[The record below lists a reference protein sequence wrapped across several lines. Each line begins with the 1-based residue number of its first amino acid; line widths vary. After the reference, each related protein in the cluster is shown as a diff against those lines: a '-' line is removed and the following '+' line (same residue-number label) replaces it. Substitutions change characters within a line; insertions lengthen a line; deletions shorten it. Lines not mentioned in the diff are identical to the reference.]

1 MQISSVGLF
10 GRYKDPDVSTTLDA
24 LRKHLENRD
33 ISVYIGDTTADNISG
48 TRIEDSGLSVAET
61 IDLAVVVGGDGT
73 MLHVARSLASYALP
87 MIGINLGRLGF
98 LTDLSADRMHEGL
111 DELLRG
117 EFTVDERIM
126 LQVQISNGRDNLNE
140 SIALNDVTLSKGNT
154 GRMIEF
160 ETHVNSEPVGR
171 TRGDGVIISTPTG
184 STAYA
189 LSAGGPILHPLL
201 PAIVFA
207 PICPHTLGHRPMVL
221 DDSSIIEL
229 EILDLAGA
237 DGNVFID
244 GLKQLAVSG
253 NEIIR
258 ISRAETVTRMVRI
271 NSHNYFTALRSKLG
285 WG

>member
-24 LRKHLENRD
+24 LRKHLENRNF
-33 ISVYIGDTTADNISG
+33 SVYIGDTTADNISG
-48 TRIEDSGLSVAET
+48 TRIEDSGLPVGET

-98 LTDLSADRMHEGL
+98 LTDLSADRMYEGL

>member
-10 GRYKDPDVSTTLDA
+10 GRYKDPDVSSALDA
-24 LRKHLENRD
+24 VRKHLENRD
-33 ISVYIGDTTADNISG
+33 ISVYIGDTTADNITG
-48 TRIEDSGLSVAET
+48 TRIEDSGLPVGET

-73 MLHVARSLASYALP
+73 MLHVARGLASYALP

-98 LTDLSADRMHEGL
+98 LTDLSADRMHEGM

-117 EFTVDERIM
+117 EFTVEERIM

-140 SIALNDVTLSKGNT
+140 SVALNDVTLSKGNT

-160 ETHVNSEPVGR
+160 DTRVNSEPLGR

-271 NSHNYFTALRSKLG
+271 NSHNHFTTLRSKLG

>member
-10 GRYKDPDVSTTLDA
+10 GRYKDPDVSSALDA
-24 LRKHLENRD
+24 VRKHLENRD
-33 ISVYIGDTTADNISG
+33 ISVYIGDTTADNITG
-48 TRIEDSGLSVAET
+48 TRIEDSGLPVGET

-73 MLHVARSLASYALP
+73 MLHVARGLASYALP

-98 LTDLSADRMHEGL
+98 LTDLSADRMHEGM

-117 EFTVDERIM
+117 EFTVEERIM

-140 SIALNDVTLSKGNT
+140 SVALNDVTLSKGNT

-160 ETHVNSEPVGR
+160 DTHVNSEPLGR

-244 GLKQLAVSG
+244 GLKQLAVSS

-271 NSHNYFTALRSKLG
+271 NSHNHFTALRSKLG

>member
-10 GRYKDPDVSTTLDA
+10 GRYKDPDVSSALDA
-24 LRKHLENRD
+24 VRKHLENRD
-33 ISVYIGDTTADNISG
+33 ISVYIGDTTADNITG
-48 TRIEDSGLSVAET
+48 TRIEDSGLPVGET

-117 EFTVDERIM
+117 EFTVEERIM

-160 ETHVNSEPVGR
+160 DTHVNSEPVGR

-271 NSHNYFTALRSKLG
+271 NSHNHFTTLRSKLG

>member
-48 TRIEDSGLSVAET
+48 TRIEDSGLPVAET

-98 LTDLSADRMHEGL
+98 LTDLSADRMHEGM

-117 EFTVDERIM
+117 EFTVEERIM
-126 LQVQISNGRDNLNE
+126 LQVRISNGTDNLNE
-140 SIALNDVTLSKGNT
+140 SVALNDVTLSKGNT

-160 ETHVNSEPVGR
+160 DTHVNSAPVGR

-271 NSHNYFTALRSKLG
+271 NSHNHFTALRSKLG

>member
-10 GRYKDPDVSTTLDA
+10 GRYKDPDVSSALDA
-24 LRKHLENRD
+24 VRKHLENRD
-33 ISVYIGDTTADNISG
+33 ISVYIGDTTADNIAG
-48 TRIEDSGLSVAET
+48 TRIEDSGLPVGET

-98 LTDLSADRMHEGL
+98 LTDLSADRMHEGM

-117 EFTVDERIM
+117 EFTVEERIM

-140 SIALNDVTLSKGNT
+140 SVALNDVTLSKGNT

-160 ETHVNSEPVGR
+160 DTHVNSEPVGR

-271 NSHNYFTALRSKLG
+271 NSHNHFTTLRSKLG

>member
-10 GRYKDPDVSTTLDA
+10 GRYKDPDVSSALDA
-24 LRKHLENRD
+24 VRKHLENRD
-33 ISVYIGDTTADNISG
+33 ISVYIGDTTADNITG
-48 TRIEDSGLSVAET
+48 TRIEDSGLPVGET

-87 MIGINLGRLGF
+87 IIGINLGRLGF
-98 LTDLSADRMHEGL
+98 LTDLSADRMHEGM

-117 EFTVDERIM
+117 EFTVEERIM

-140 SIALNDVTLSKGNT
+140 SVALNDVTLSKGNT

-160 ETHVNSEPVGR
+160 DTHVNSEPLGR

-271 NSHNYFTALRSKLG
+271 NSHNHFTTLRSKLG

>member
-10 GRYKDPDVSTTLDA
+10 GRYKDPDVSSALDA
-24 LRKHLENRD
+24 VRKHLENRD
-33 ISVYIGDTTADNISG
+33 ISVYIGDTTADNITG
-48 TRIEDSGLSVAET
+48 TRIEDSGLPVGET

-73 MLHVARSLASYALP
+73 MLHVARGLASYALP

-98 LTDLSADRMHEGL
+98 LTDLSADRMHEGM

-117 EFTVDERIM
+117 EFTVEERIM

-140 SIALNDVTLSKGNT
+140 SVALNDVTLSKGNT

-160 ETHVNSEPVGR
+160 DTHVNSEPVGR

-244 GLKQLAVSG
+244 GLKQLAISG

-271 NSHNYFTALRSKLG
+271 NSHNHFTTLRSKLG

>member
-1 MQISSVGLF
+1 MQISSVGLV
-10 GRYKDPDVSTTLDA
+10 GRYKDPGVSTTLDA
-24 LRKHLENRD
+24 LRTHLENRN
-33 ISVYIGDTTADNISG
+33 ISVYIGASTADNITG
-48 TRIEDSGLSVAET
+48 TRIEDSGLPVGET

-73 MLHVARSLASYALP
+73 MLHVARSLPSYALP

-98 LTDLSADRMHEGL
+98 LTDLSADRMYEDM

-117 EFTVDERIM
+117 EFTVEERIM

-140 SIALNDVTLSKGNT
+140 SVALNDVTLSKGNT

-160 ETHVNSEPVGR
+160 DTRVNSALLGR

-221 DDSSIIEL
+221 DDSSTVEL

-237 DGNVFID
+237 EGNVFID

-253 NEIIR
+253 NEVIR
-258 ISRAETVTRMVRI
+258 VSRAKTVTRMVRI
-271 NSHNYFTALRSKLG
+271 NSHNHFTALRSKLG

>member
-10 GRYKDPDVSTTLDA
+10 GRYKDPDVSSALDA
-24 LRKHLENRD
+24 VRKHLENRD
-33 ISVYIGDTTADNISG
+33 ISVYIGDTTADNITG
-48 TRIEDSGLSVAET
+48 TRIEDSGLPVGET

-73 MLHVARSLASYALP
+73 MLHVARGLASYALP

-98 LTDLSADRMHEGL
+98 LTDLSADRMHEGM

-117 EFTVDERIM
+117 EFTVEERIM
-126 LQVQISNGRDNLNE
+126 LQIQISNGRDNLNE
-140 SIALNDVTLSKGNT
+140 SVALNDVTLSKGNT

-160 ETHVNSEPVGR
+160 DTHVNSEPVGR

-271 NSHNYFTALRSKLG
+271 NSHNHFTALRSKLG

>member
-10 GRYKDPDVSTTLDA
+10 GRYKDPDVGTTLDA

-48 TRIEDSGLSVAET
+48 TRIEDSGLPVAET

-73 MLHVARSLASYALP
+73 MLHVARGLASYALP

-98 LTDLSADRMHEGL
+98 LTDLSADRMHEGM

-271 NSHNYFTALRSKLG
+271 NSHNHFTTLRSKLG

>member
-117 EFTVDERIM
+117 EFTVEERIM
-126 LQVQISNGRDNLNE
+126 LQVQISNGTDNLNE

-160 ETHVNSEPVGR
+160 DTHVNSEPVGR

-271 NSHNYFTALRSKLG
+271 NSHNHFTALRSKLG

>member
-10 GRYKDPDVSTTLDA
+10 GRYKDPGVSTTLDA

-48 TRIEDSGLSVAET
+48 TRIEDSGLPVAET

-73 MLHVARSLASYALP
+73 MLHVARGLASYALP

-98 LTDLSADRMHEGL
+98 LTDLSADRMHEGM

-117 EFTVDERIM
+117 EFTVEERIM
-126 LQVQISNGRDNLNE
+126 LQVQISNGRDSLNE
-140 SIALNDVTLSKGNT
+140 SVALNDVTLSKGNT

-160 ETHVNSEPVGR
+160 DTHVNSEPVGR

-271 NSHNYFTALRSKLG
+271 NSHNHFTALRSKLG

>member
-117 EFTVDERIM
+117 EFTVEERIM

-160 ETHVNSEPVGR
+160 DTHVNSEPLGR

-271 NSHNYFTALRSKLG
+271 NSHNHFTALRSKLG

>member
-48 TRIEDSGLSVAET
+48 TRIEDSGLPVAET

-117 EFTVDERIM
+117 EFTVEERIM

-140 SIALNDVTLSKGNT
+140 SIALNDVTLSK
-154 GRMIEF
+154 
-160 ETHVNSEPVGR
+160 
-171 TRGDGVIISTPTG
+171 GVIISTPTG

-237 DGNVFID
+237 DSNVFID

-271 NSHNYFTALRSKLG
+271 NSHNHFTALRSKLG

>member
-10 GRYKDPDVSTTLDA
+10 GRYKDPNVSTTLDA

-117 EFTVDERIM
+117 EFTVEERIM

-271 NSHNYFTALRSKLG
+271 NSHNHFTALRSKLG

>member
-10 GRYKDPDVSTTLDA
+10 GRYKDPNVSTTLDA

-48 TRIEDSGLSVAET
+48 TRIEDSGLPVAET

-271 NSHNYFTALRSKLG
+271 NSHNHFTALRSKLG

>member
-10 GRYKDPDVSTTLDA
+10 GRYKDPDVSSALDA
-24 LRKHLENRD
+24 VRKHLENRD
-33 ISVYIGDTTADNISG
+33 ISVYIGDTTADNITG
-48 TRIEDSGLSVAET
+48 TRIEDSGLPVGET

-73 MLHVARSLASYALP
+73 MLHVARGLASYALP

-98 LTDLSADRMHEGL
+98 LTDLSADRMHEGM

-117 EFTVDERIM
+117 EFTVEERIM
-126 LQVQISNGRDNLNE
+126 LQIQISNGRDKLNE
-140 SIALNDVTLSKGNT
+140 SVALNDVTLSKGNT

-160 ETHVNSEPVGR
+160 DTHVNSEPVGR

-271 NSHNYFTALRSKLG
+271 NSHNHFTTLRSKLG

>member
-10 GRYKDPDVSTTLDA
+10 GRYKDPDVSSALDA
-24 LRKHLENRD
+24 VRKHLENRN
-33 ISVYIGDTTADNISG
+33 ISVYIGDTTADNITG
-48 TRIEDSGLSVAET
+48 TRIEDSGLPVGET

-98 LTDLSADRMHEGL
+98 LTDLSADRMHEGM

-117 EFTVDERIM
+117 EFTVEERIM
-126 LQVQISNGRDNLNE
+126 LQIQISNGRDNLNE
-140 SIALNDVTLSKGNT
+140 SVALNDVTLSKGNT

-160 ETHVNSEPVGR
+160 DTHVNSEPLGR

-271 NSHNYFTALRSKLG
+271 NSHNHFTTLRSKLG

>member
-10 GRYKDPDVSTTLDA
+10 GRYKDPNVSTTLDA

-160 ETHVNSEPVGR
+160 DTHVNSEPVGR

-271 NSHNYFTALRSKLG
+271 NSHNHFTALRSKLG

>member
-10 GRYKDPDVSTTLDA
+10 GRYKDPDVGTTLDA

-117 EFTVDERIM
+117 EFTVEERIM
-126 LQVQISNGRDNLNE
+126 LQVQISNGTDNLNE

-160 ETHVNSEPVGR
+160 DTHVNSEPVGR

-271 NSHNYFTALRSKLG
+271 NSHNHFTALRSKLG

>member
-10 GRYKDPDVSTTLDA
+10 GRYKDPDVSSTLDA

-48 TRIEDSGLSVAET
+48 TRIEDSGLSVAQT

-221 DDSSIIEL
+221 HDSSIIEL

-244 GLKQLAVSG
+244 GLKQLAISG

-271 NSHNYFTALRSKLG
+271 NSHNHFTALRSKLG

>member
-48 TRIEDSGLSVAET
+48 TRIEDSGLPVAET

-117 EFTVDERIM
+117 EFTVEERIM
-126 LQVQISNGRDNLNE
+126 LQVQISNGTDNLNE

-160 ETHVNSEPVGR
+160 DTHVNSEPVGR

-244 GLKQLAVSG
+244 GLKQLAISG

-271 NSHNYFTALRSKLG
+271 NSHNHFTALRSKLG

>member
-1 MQISSVGLF
+1 MQISSIGLF

-48 TRIEDSGLSVAET
+48 TRIEDSGLPVAET

-98 LTDLSADRMHEGL
+98 LTDLSADRMHEGM

-117 EFTVDERIM
+117 EFTVEERIM
-126 LQVQISNGRDNLNE
+126 LQVRISNGTDNLNE
-140 SIALNDVTLSKGNT
+140 SVALNDVTLSKGNT

-160 ETHVNSEPVGR
+160 DTHVNSAPVGR

-271 NSHNYFTALRSKLG
+271 NSHNHFTALRSKLG

>member
-10 GRYKDPDVSTTLDA
+10 GRYKDPNVSTTLDA

-258 ISRAETVTRMVRI
+258 ISRAETVTRMARI
-271 NSHNYFTALRSKLG
+271 DSHNHFTALRSKLG

>member
-10 GRYKDPDVSTTLDA
+10 GRYKDPDVSSALDA
-24 LRKHLENRD
+24 VRKHLENRD
-33 ISVYIGDTTADNISG
+33 ISVYIGDTTADNITG
-48 TRIEDSGLSVAET
+48 TRIEDSGLPVGET

>member
-10 GRYKDPDVSTTLDA
+10 GRYKDPDVSTTLNA

-48 TRIEDSGLSVAET
+48 TRIEDSGLPVAET

-117 EFTVDERIM
+117 EFTVEERIM

-160 ETHVNSEPVGR
+160 DTHVNSEPVGR

-271 NSHNYFTALRSKLG
+271 NSHNHFTALRSKLG

>member
-10 GRYKDPDVSTTLDA
+10 GRYKDPDVGTTLDA

-98 LTDLSADRMHEGL
+98 LTDLSADRMYEGL

-258 ISRAETVTRMVRI
+258 ISQAETVTRMVRI

>member
-1 MQISSVGLF
+1 
-10 GRYKDPDVSTTLDA
+10 
-24 LRKHLENRD
+24 
-33 ISVYIGDTTADNISG
+33 
-48 TRIEDSGLSVAET
+48 
-61 IDLAVVVGGDGT
+61 
-73 MLHVARSLASYALP
+73 
-87 MIGINLGRLGF
+87 
-98 LTDLSADRMHEGL
+98 
-111 DELLRG
+111 
-117 EFTVDERIM
+117 
-126 LQVQISNGRDNLNE
+126 
-140 SIALNDVTLSKGNT
+140 
-154 GRMIEF
+154 MIEF
-160 ETHVNSEPVGR
+160 DTHVNSEPVGR

-221 DDSSIIEL
+221 DDNSIIEL

-244 GLKQLAVSG
+244 GLKQLAISG

-271 NSHNYFTALRSKLG
+271 NSHNHFTALRSKLG

>member
-10 GRYKDPDVSTTLDA
+10 GRYKDPNVSTTLDA

-271 NSHNYFTALRSKLG
+271 NSHNHFTALRSKLG

>member
-10 GRYKDPDVSTTLDA
+10 GRYKDPDVSSALDA
-24 LRKHLENRD
+24 VRKHLENRN
-33 ISVYIGDTTADNISG
+33 ISVYIGDTTADNITG
-48 TRIEDSGLSVAET
+48 TRIEDSGLPVGET

-98 LTDLSADRMHEGL
+98 LTDLSADRMHEGM
-111 DELLRG
+111 DELLRS
-117 EFTVDERIM
+117 EFTVEERIM

-140 SIALNDVTLSKGNT
+140 SVALNDVTLSKGNT

-160 ETHVNSEPVGR
+160 DTHVNSEPVGR

>member
-10 GRYKDPDVSTTLDA
+10 GRYKDPNVSTTRDA

-48 TRIEDSGLSVAET
+48 TRIEDSGLPVAET

-271 NSHNYFTALRSKLG
+271 NSHNHFTALRSKLG

>member
-33 ISVYIGDTTADNISG
+33 ISVYIGDTTANNISG
-48 TRIEDSGLSVAET
+48 TRIEDSGLPVAET

-154 GRMIEF
+154 GRMIEL

-271 NSHNYFTALRSKLG
+271 NSHNHFTALRSKLG

>member
-10 GRYKDPDVSTTLDA
+10 GRYKDPDVGTTLDA

-98 LTDLSADRMHEGL
+98 LTDLSADRMYEGL

-140 SIALNDVTLSKGNT
+140 SIALNDVTLTKGNT

-271 NSHNYFTALRSKLG
+271 NSHNHFTALRSKLG

>member
-10 GRYKDPDVSTTLDA
+10 GRYKDPGVSTALDA

-33 ISVYIGDTTADNISG
+33 ISVYIGDTTADNITG
-48 TRIEDSGLSVAET
+48 TRIEDSGLPVGET

-73 MLHVARSLASYALP
+73 MLHVARGLASYALP

-117 EFTVDERIM
+117 KFTVEERIM

-160 ETHVNSEPVGR
+160 DTHVNSEPVGR

-237 DGNVFID
+237 DGNVYID

-271 NSHNYFTALRSKLG
+271 NSHNHFTTLRSKLG

>member
-48 TRIEDSGLSVAET
+48 TRIEDSGLPVAET

-87 MIGINLGRLGF
+87 MIGTNLGRLGF
-98 LTDLSADRMHEGL
+98 LTDLSADRMYEGL

-271 NSHNYFTALRSKLG
+271 NSHNHFTALRSKLG

>member
-10 GRYKDPDVSTTLDA
+10 GRYKDPDVSSTLDA

-48 TRIEDSGLSVAET
+48 TRIEDSGLPVAET

-73 MLHVARSLASYALP
+73 MLHGARSLASYALP

-160 ETHVNSEPVGR
+160 DTHVNSEPVGR

-207 PICPHTLGHRPMVL
+207 PICPHTRGHRPMVL

-271 NSHNYFTALRSKLG
+271 NSHNHFTALRSKLG

>member
-10 GRYKDPDVSTTLDA
+10 GRYKDPDVSSALDA
-24 LRKHLENRD
+24 VRKHLENRD
-33 ISVYIGDTTADNISG
+33 ISVYIGDTTADNITG
-48 TRIEDSGLSVAET
+48 TRIEDSGLPVGET

-98 LTDLSADRMHEGL
+98 LTDLSADRMHEGM

-117 EFTVDERIM
+117 EFTVEERIM

-271 NSHNYFTALRSKLG
+271 NSHNHFTTLRSKLG